1 MKKILII
8 PVIFTASQAMAGGW
22 EASKL
27 DTSFMYKDGGF
38 ADFSYASLD
47 YNVKANATSNGGTL
61 DVTGH
66 KTAKSQTRPTFS
78 VKMGYGNFDFGVTS
92 FTSGNIQMQG
102 GAGSMIDPNINFQ
115 TPANPTG
122 TNLPTVAQPD
132 GATFVP
138 DADASLSS
146 LTFMGKYSL
155 SESFDVLLGA
165 TQNSLKKSTISTIL
179 GTYDV
184 EAKTATSSVLGAA
197 FSKPEIALRVE
208 LLFQPKSTIKA
219 NSDFTKGAAGDDYAF
234 ALSSGTITIDDVAD
248 FTTTLSRPETM
259 TLNFQSGIASD
270 TLLYG
275 SIHRASW
282 KSSQITVATG
292 NTVSNVESDFTDT
305 TAVSLGVARKIN
317 EQLALT
323 ASLSSEDGGGKT
335 STSLFTQSNG
345 SQGISLGAR
354 YTIDNI
360 TISGGYNYTNA
371 GDVTVSSSA
380 GVQQAVYKNN
390 NVSAI
395 GLKIGFA
402 F

>member
-1 MKKILII
+1 MKTILII
-8 PVIFTASQAMAGGW
+8 PVICTASQAMAGGW

-78 VKMGYGNFDFGVTS
+78 LKMDYGDFDFGVTS

-102 GAGSMIDPNINFQ
+102 GAGSMIDPAINFA
-115 TPANPTG
+115 TGLPA
-122 TNLPTVAQPD
+122 VAQPD

-138 DADASLSS
+138 DADASLNS
-146 LTFMGKYSL
+146 LTVMGKYSF
-155 SESFDVLLGA
+155 SDRFDVLLGA
-165 TQNSLKKSTISTIL
+165 TQNSLNKSTISTIL
-179 GTYDV
+179 GTYEV

-292 NTVSNVESDFTDT
+292 NAVSNVESEFTDT
-305 TAVSLGVARKIN
+305 TALSLGVARKVN

-323 ASLSSEDGGGKT
+323 ASLS
-335 STSLFTQSNG
+335 
-345 SQGISLGAR
+345 
-354 YTIDNI
+354 
-360 TISGGYNYTNA
+360 
-371 GDVTVSSSA
+371 
-380 GVQQAVYKNN
+380 
-390 NVSAI
+390 
-395 GLKIGFA
+395 
-402 F
+402 

>member
-1 MKKILII
+1 MKTILII
-8 PVIFTASQAMAGGW
+8 PAIFTASQAMAGGW

-78 VKMGYGNFDFGVTS
+78 LKMGYGDFDFGVTS

-102 GAGSMIDPNINFQ
+102 GAGSMIDPAINFV
-115 TPANPTG
+115 TG
-122 TNLPTVAQPD
+122 LPTVAQPD

-138 DADASLSS
+138 DADASLNS
-146 LTFMGKYSL
+146 LTVMGKYSF
-155 SESFDVLLGA
+155 SDRFDVLLGA
-165 TQNSLKKSTISTIL
+165 TQNSLNKSTISTIL
-179 GTYDV
+179 GTYEV

-234 ALSSGTITIDDVAD
+234 ALSSGAITIDNVAD

-292 NTVSNVESDFTDT
+292 NAVSNVESEFTDT
-305 TAVSLGVARKIN
+305 TALSLGVARKVN

-360 TISGGYNYTNA
+360 TISGGYNYTNV

>member
-1 MKKILII
+1 MKTILII
-8 PVIFTASQAMAGGW
+8 PAIFTASQAMAGGW

-78 VKMGYGNFDFGVTS
+78 VKMGYGDFDFGVTS

-179 GTYDV
+179 GTYNV

-234 ALSSGTITIDDVAD
+234 ALSSGTITIDNVAD
-248 FTTTLSRPETM
+248 FTTTLSRPETL

-292 NTVSNVESDFTDT
+292 NAVSNVESEFTDT
-305 TAVSLGVARKIN
+305 TALSLGVARKVN

-354 YTIDNI
+354 YTVDNI
-360 TISGGYNYTNA
+360 TISGGYNYTNV

>member
-1 MKKILII
+1 
-8 PVIFTASQAMAGGW
+8 MAGGW

-78 VKMGYGNFDFGVTS
+78 VKMGYGDFDFGVTS

-102 GAGSMIDPNINFQ
+102 GAGSMIDPNIDFV
-115 TPANPTG
+115 TPGNLGG
-122 TNLPTVAQPD
+122 TNSPTVAQPD

-179 GTYDV
+179 GTYNV

-234 ALSSGTITIDDVAD
+234 ALSSGAITIDDVAD

-292 NTVSNVESDFTDT
+292 NAVSNVESEFTDT
-305 TAVSLGVARKIN
+305 TALSLGVARKIN

-360 TISGGYNYTNA
+360 TISGGYNYTNV

>member
-1 MKKILII
+1 
-8 PVIFTASQAMAGGW
+8 MAGGW

-165 TQNSLKKSTISTIL
+165 TQNSLNKSRISTIL

-305 TAVSLGVARKIN
+305 TALSLGVARKIN